1 MIKIFLN
8 RLEDYNNNEFK
19 GNSKNSI
26 FSTNYSSITAQSNN
40 FRPKD
45 INNKYFI
52 IIDLRDK
59 EEYRQI
65 HIIESINFPVINNKR
80 DKFPLDMVL
89 MKNKPGKIIFMY
101 YHNDIKKGIKYINDC
116 MDKGYSNIV
125 FLDEGLEDFKENY
138 PQFIEGPEKEK
149 YLKIKKEKDD
159 KKKNEFFFDFLD

>member
-59 EEYRQI
+59 EEYDKL
-65 HIIESINFPVINNKR
+65 HIIESINFPAINIKR

-101 YHNDIKKGIKYINDC
+101 HNDIKKGIKYINDC
-116 MDKGYSNIV
+116 LDKGYSNIV

-138 PQFIEGPEKEK
+138 PQLLEGPEKEK